1 MSAPATRTAPDTP
14 AQTER
19 RGDVRAP
26 GRLRHGR
33 PLRPGRILT
42 FVGLLVLS
50 LVWIYPFIWLLSAS
64 VKDSSEI
71 FGSGLDLIPDEFVWE
86 NYLRAWNE
94 AGFAS
99 YFVNTVLITA
109 GTVLVVVVRSALAGY
124 VLGRFDFPG
133 KKLLIGVFLV
143 TFFLPEGYTIIPV
156 TQLTDQLGLLNTHAG
171 VILGLGAGGQIA
183 STLLY
188 AGYFRGLPKELEE
201 SAKLDGAGPF
211 RTFFQIMMPMA
222 WPITATVVILT
233 FLFAWNTYLLPLV
246 FTLSEPDL
254 RTLAIGMTVFVGE
267 YGQDWSGMAAAAVIS
282 LVPVVVV
289 FVVLQRKFVDSIAGA
304 VKQ

>member
-1 MSAPATRTAPDTP
+1 VSATETRTL
-14 AQTER
+14 
-19 RGDVRAP
+19 
-26 GRLRHGR
+26 LRNGR
-33 PLRPGRILT
+33 PPRPGRILT
-42 FVGLLVLS
+42 FVGLLVLA

-99 YFVNTVLITA
+99 YFVNSVLITA
-109 GTVLVVVVRSALAGY
+109 GTVLLVVVRSALAGY